1 LVLLFIS
8 NMVRKCPP
16 GVFCFENVT
25 LVIFAVIMVVIAI
38 YAHSYFFGNAHYPHG
53 HGHGHGHG
61 HNHGHH
67 GPVLVASTDP
77 LSDSLDF
84 GIGGPSSNQD
94 VLLNPYVPPLRDNS
108 VGATRPIYDIRGGV
122 ETIHYGGM
130 DTYGGGM
137 GSGGGVRVNV
147 PTRSVDT
154 TYRQVGILTRNGS
167 NGNGN
172 GSGSGGVPSSTSSQE
187 TILPLIGRPLFT
199 NRDKWQF
206 YTLSDKNNAIKLP
219 VIVNG
224 KSGTNEYGCNNVST
238 GDIVYVEGY
247 NDSFRVTAYDS
258 ASLRYLPF

>member
-1 LVLLFIS
+1 
-8 NMVRKCPP
+8 MVRKCPP
-16 GVFCFENVT
+16 GVLCFENIT
-25 LVIFAVIMVVIAI
+25 LVIIAIIVTGIAI
-38 YAHSYFFGNAHYPHG
+38 YAHSRFFG

-61 HNHGHH
+61 HYG
-67 GPVLVASTDP
+67 GSPVIMMSHNPQQTDAG
-77 LSDSLDF
+77 LDF

-108 VGATRPIYDIRGGV
+108 VGSTRPIYDIRGGV
-122 ETIHYGGM
+122 DTIHYGGM
-130 DTYGGGM
+130 GGGM
-137 GSGGGVRVNV
+137 GGGVRVNE

-154 TYRQVGILTRNGS
+154 TYRQVGILTRG
-167 NGNGN
+167 
-172 GSGSGGVPSSTSSQE
+172 GSGQE

-238 GDIVYVEGY
+238 GDTVHVEGY
-247 NDSFRVTAYDS
+247 NDAFRVTAYDS

>member
-1 LVLLFIS
+1 
-8 NMVRKCPP
+8 MARRCPP

-25 LVIFAVIMVVIAI
+25 LVIFAVIMVVVGI
-38 YAHSYFFGNAHYPHG
+38 YAHSYFFGNRGVHSPG
-53 HGHGHGHG
+53 HGHH
-61 HNHGHH
+61 HGHH
-67 GPVLVASTDP
+67 GGPVLIASTDP

-108 VGATRPIYDIRGGV
+108 VGATRPNYDIRGGV

-130 DTYGGGM
+130 DTYGGG
-137 GSGGGVRVNV
+137 GGGGGVTGVRVNV

-154 TYRQVGILTRNGS
+154 TYRQVGILTR
-167 NGNGN
+167 
-172 GSGSGGVPSSTSSQE
+172 GGGGGGGGSQE

-219 VIVNG
+219 VIING

-238 GDIVYVEGY
+238 GDTVYVEGY
-247 NDSFRVTAYDS
+247 NDAFRVTAYDS
-258 ASLRYLPF
+258 ASLRYLPL

>member
-1 LVLLFIS
+1 
-8 NMVRKCPP
+8 MVRRCPP

-25 LVIFAVIMVVIAI
+25 LVIIAVMLVVVGI
-38 YAHSYFFGNAHYPHG
+38 YAHSHFFGHRGVHTQA
-53 HGHGHGHG
+53 
-61 HNHGHH
+61 HGHH
-67 GPVLVASTDP
+67 GHHGHGPVLIASTDP
-77 LSDSLDF
+77 LSNSLDF

-108 VGATRPIYDIRGGV
+108 VGATRPVYDIRGGV

-130 DTYGGGM
+130 DTYSGGGVT
-137 GSGGGVRVNV
+137 GVRVNV

-154 TYRQVGILTRNGS
+154 TYRQVGILTR
-167 NGNGN
+167 
-172 GSGSGGVPSSTSSQE
+172 GGGSQE

-238 GDIVYVEGY
+238 GDTVYVEGY
-247 NDSFRVTAYDS
+247 NDAFRVTAYDS
-258 ASLRYLPF
+258 ASLRYLPL

>member
-1 LVLLFIS
+1 
-8 NMVRKCPP
+8 MVVRRCPP

-25 LVIFAVIMVVIAI
+25 LVILAVITVVIAI
-38 YAHSYFFGNAHYPHG
+38 YAHSYFFGHRGIHSHAHGYHG
-53 HGHGHGHG
+53 HHHG
-61 HNHGHH
+61 NPH
-67 GPVLVASTDP
+67 GPVLIASADP

-108 VGATRPIYDIRGGV
+108 VGATRPVYDIRGGV

-130 DTYGGGM
+130 DTYGGG
-137 GSGGGVRVNV
+137 GGGGGGVTGVRVNV

-154 TYRQVGILTRNGS
+154 TYRQVGILTR
-167 NGNGN
+167 
-172 GSGSGGVPSSTSSQE
+172 GGGGSQE

-238 GDIVYVEGY
+238 GDTVYVEGY
-247 NDSFRVTAYDS
+247 NDAFRVTAYDS
-258 ASLRYLPF
+258 ASLRYLPL

>member
-1 LVLLFIS
+1 
-8 NMVRKCPP
+8 MVRKCPP
-16 GVFCFENVT
+16 GVFCFENIT
-25 LVIFAVIMVVIAI
+25 LVVLAVIVVVIAI
-38 YAHSYFFGNAHYPHG
+38 YAHSYFFGNDRHQRCG

-61 HNHGHH
+61 R
-67 GPVLVASTDP
+67 VILTSTDP

-130 DTYGGGM
+130 DTYGGG
-137 GSGGGVRVNV
+137 GGGGGGGVRVNV

-167 NGNGN
+167 GGN
-172 GSGSGGVPSSTSSQE
+172 VPSATSSQE

-219 VIVNG
+219 VIING

>member
-1 LVLLFIS
+1 MHIIILITLLRLALFI
-8 NMVRKCPP
+8 MVRKCPP
-16 GVFCFENVT
+16 GVLCFENIT
-25 LVIFAVIMVVIAI
+25 LVILAVVVIGVAI
-38 YAHSYFFGNAHYPHG
+38 YAHSKFFGHG

-61 HNHGHH
+61 Q
-67 GPVLVASTDP
+67 PFLMASTDP

-108 VGATRPIYDIRGGV
+108 VGSTRPVYDIRGGV

-130 DTYGGGM
+130 DGGG
-137 GSGGGVRVNV
+137 GGGGGGGVRVNV

-154 TYRQVGILTRNGS
+154 TYRQVGILTRGGGS
-167 NGNGN
+167 NT
-172 GSGSGGVPSSTSSQE
+172 PSATSSQE

-219 VIVNG
+219 VVVNG
-224 KSGTNEYGCNNVST
+224 KSGTNEYGCNNVSS
-238 GDIVYVEGY
+238 GDTVYVEGY

-258 ASLRYLPF
+258 ASLRYLPL

>member
-1 LVLLFIS
+1 
-8 NMVRKCPP
+8 MVRRCPP
-16 GVFCFENVT
+16 GVLCFENIT
-25 LVIFAVIMVVIAI
+25 LVIVAVIMVGVGI
-38 YAHSYFFGNAHYPHG
+38 YAHSRFFGGYGHGRGYGHG

-61 HNHGHH
+61 
-67 GPVLVASTDP
+67 PMLVASTDN
-77 LSDSLDF
+77 SLDF

-108 VGATRPIYDIRGGV
+108 VGATRPSYDIRGGV

-130 DTYGGGM
+130 DGGG
-137 GSGGGVRVNV
+137 GGGGALGVRVNE

-154 TYRQVGILTRNGS
+154 TYRQVGILTRNGT
-167 NGNGN
+167 
-172 GSGSGGVPSSTSSQE
+172 GGGTASQE

-219 VIVNG
+219 VIING
-224 KSGTNEYGCNNVST
+224 KSGTGEYGCNNVST
-238 GDIVYVEGY
+238 GDTIYVEGY
-247 NDSFRVTAYDS
+247 NDAFRVTAYDS